1 MSANAT
7 DQNVIAGEPESLKW
21 LDVFEPVSSIDK
33 NKREQEKKEIA
44 QNETLQQAKDA
55 FEQKLRKVLGDVPEA
70 D

>member
-44 QNETLQQAKDA
+44 QNETL
-55 FEQKLRKVLGDVPEA
+55 
-70 D
+70 

>member
-70 D
+70 E